1 MTKKDCA
8 VIAAAINSGTVMFPD
23 AANASNAD
31 RYEAFMAG
39 ANDQVKQIVR
49 RIADVM
55 MADNTR
61 FDRKRFLKACGIEV

>member
-1 MTKKDCA
+1 MTKKDYA
-8 VIAAAINSGTVMFPD
+8 AIAAAINNGTVMFPD

-49 RIADVM
+49 HIADVM
-55 MADNTR
+55 QANNPR
-61 FDRKRFLKACGIEV
+61 FDRERFLKACGIE

>member
-1 MTKKDCA
+1 
-8 VIAAAINSGTVMFPD
+8 MFPD

-49 RIADVM
+49 HIADVM
-55 MADNTR
+55 QANNPR
-61 FDRKRFLKACGIEV
+61 FDRERFLKACGIE

>member
-1 MTKKDCA
+1 MTKKDYDA
-8 VIAAAINSGTVMFPD
+8 IAEAINYGTVMFPD
-23 AANASNAD
+23 AANESNAD

-55 MADNTR
+55 QADIPR
-61 FDRKRFLKACGIEV
+61 FDRERFFKACGIE